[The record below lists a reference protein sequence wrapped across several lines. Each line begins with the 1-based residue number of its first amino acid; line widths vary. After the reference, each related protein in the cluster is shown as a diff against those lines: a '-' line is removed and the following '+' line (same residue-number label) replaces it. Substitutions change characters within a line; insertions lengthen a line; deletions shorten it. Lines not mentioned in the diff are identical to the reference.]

1 MLKTARIRDLVQYI
15 SNQNMKAIINLMVSY
30 KQNKALKDDNLK
42 YSMVEDSNY
51 ISERVTI
58 RGLLKIL
65 QIFIGFI
72 FTVYLAANFWI
83 AMVILTV
90 YIHIDTPAV
99 GVIDSQVEDEFG
111 DTFIHNDGNWSFD
124 HLNDFDYIVQVL
136 YFTFTSL
143 STVGFGDM
151 YPITDSERLVCSFLL
166 LFGVLI
172 FSYTEGEL
180 HTVLVGTILDN

>member
-42 YSMVEDSNY
+42 FSMVEDSNY

-99 GVIDSQVEDEFG
+99 GVIDS
-111 DTFIHNDGNWSFD
+111 
-124 HLNDFDYIVQVL
+124 
-136 YFTFTSL
+136 
-143 STVGFGDM
+143 
-151 YPITDSERLVCSFLL
+151 
-166 LFGVLI
+166 
-172 FSYTEGEL
+172 
-180 HTVLVGTILDN
+180 